1 MDTPNYLSTARSTPV
16 DKSVSRIYSRKMVE
30 QSMLETFQMVGGVNR
45 LAAWANEDANYGKF
59 LDLLIKLAPKEAL
72 REMEGVVIEYRSL
85 VPSSPL
91 NTPGVQDGE
100 IVTDAELE
108 P

>member
-1 MDTPNYLSTARSTPV
+1 MSENYLSTARTTPV

-30 QSMLETFQMVGGVNR
+30 QSMLETFQIVGGVNR
-45 LAAWANEDANYGKF
+45 LAAWASRDENYSKF
-59 LDLLIKLAPKEAL
+59 LDLLLKLAPKEAL
-72 REMEGVVIEYRSL
+72 RELEGVVIEYRSL

-91 NTPGVQDGE
+91 NTPDVSDGE
-100 IVTDAELE
+100 VVTDAQPE

>member
-1 MDTPNYLSTARSTPV
+1 MAENYLSTTRTTPV

-30 QSMLETFQMVGGVNR
+30 QSMLETFQIVGGVNR

-59 LDLLIKLAPKEAL
+59 LDLLMKLAPKEAL

-91 NTPGVQDGE
+91 NTHEVSDGE
-100 IVTDAELE
+100 VVTDAQPE